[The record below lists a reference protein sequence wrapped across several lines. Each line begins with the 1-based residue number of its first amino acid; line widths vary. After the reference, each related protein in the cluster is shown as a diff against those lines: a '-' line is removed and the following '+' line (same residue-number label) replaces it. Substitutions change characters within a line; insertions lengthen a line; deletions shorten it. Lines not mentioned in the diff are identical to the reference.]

1 MAGFHLS
8 DPWSDFT
15 RPEEQEYLRSI
26 EAKQGVGLIGAELH
40 CVFQSYL
47 PAGTT
52 QECCAYLS
60 PLYRHFRTPGEDW
73 AHEIWDDILWIW
85 LHRARTEL
93 EQLNQYERIIEEM
106 RRIVHD
112 TLIPAEWKPE
122 EGPEDIYHRTTM
134 LISWMSCPWG
144 KDEMPTILDTLSS
157 GGFTQQ
163 LLLLRLFLT
172 NKDDLFFEFTPG
184 VTECGERSEAAYGE
198 YRERFNDYFREST
211 ALYDALEHIETH
223 AIALPA
229 NDASGSTIML
239 YETADK
245 CRMHLWS

>member
-15 RPEEQEYLRSI
+15 SPEDQEYLRSI
-26 EAKQGVGLIGAELH
+26 EAKRGEGLIGAELH

-52 QECCAYLS
+52 QECCAYLA
-60 PLYRHFRTPGEDW
+60 PLYRHFRTPGNDW

-85 LHRARTEL
+85 LYRARTEL
-93 EQLNQYERIIEEM
+93 EQLNQHDRITGEM

-112 TLIPAEWKPE
+112 TLIPAAWRPE
-122 EGPEDIYHRTTM
+122 EGPDDIYHRTSM
-134 LISWMSCPWG
+134 LISWMASPWG
-144 KDEMPTILDTLSS
+144 KDEMTAILDALSR

-172 NKDDLFFEFTPG
+172 NKNDIHFEFTPG
-184 VTECGERSEAAYGE
+184 VSEEGERSEAAYRR
-198 YRERFNDYFREST
+198 YRERFEAHFRESA
-211 ALYDALEHIETH
+211 ALHQALEHLETQ
-223 AIALPA
+223 AIPLPA
-229 NDASGSTIML
+229 NDATGSTTLL
-239 YETADK
+239 YETADE
-245 CRMHLWS
+245 CRMYL